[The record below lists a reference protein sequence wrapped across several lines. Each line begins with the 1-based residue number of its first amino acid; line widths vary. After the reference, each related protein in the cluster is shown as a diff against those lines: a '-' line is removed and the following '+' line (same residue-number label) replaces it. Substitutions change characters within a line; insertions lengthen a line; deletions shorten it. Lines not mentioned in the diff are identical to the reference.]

1 MPALQ
6 EYLHCYRVNGSVT
19 ALGEPMWLGLS
30 RFHDQPVFYAGA
42 GIVKLA
48 AALMLF
54 CLAILICYLP
64 PTLLRLH
71 LFLQVAAM

>member
-1 MPALQ
+1 MTNQFFMP
-6 EYLHCYRVNGSVT
+6 
-19 ALGEPMWLGLS
+19 
-30 RFHDQPVFYAGA
+30 GA

-54 CLAILICYLP
+54 CLAILICYLL

>member
-1 MPALQ
+1 M
-6 EYLHCYRVNGSVT
+6 T
-19 ALGEPMWLGLS
+19 ALGESVWLVLS
-30 RFHDQPVFYAGA
+30 RFHDQPFFTPGA

-54 CLAILICYLP
+54 CSAILICYLL

-71 LFLQVAAM
+71 LFLQTAAM